1 MLRKLFTS
9 LKFEWEILSVSLF
22 ISACIVLTYF
32 QSVSFNLEIPSQ
44 LYISQASSDGI
55 DAGKRITFYYS
66 SIFILLFTSF
76 ITYTFLYHLFN
87 YCKVQTKWKQWVAV
101 VSFSG
106 CLLVFAESMGAK
118 SLGSIRLMAMIL
130 LLGILLLLLSRWMKS
145 LNYVRHH
152 HFITAYILSAL
163 LITITLQF
171 VSNSKFN
178 FHSLFII
185 VSVVWACL
193 LVLCKQATA
202 CSVVSLF
209 RIFRPLAIV
218 PIILFV
224 SIEAYFFCEVNGVT
238 LAYKTFFA
246 IMLLISFVMYFLKQR
261 LSPSKPNLQN
271 LIVRY
276 FAPSILLCFVLLSFY
291 HPVIQQPEELFE
303 MANPANAQLRF
314 WNYHEWPVIDFMS
327 SHMLSEQF
335 YGYLYHLLFPLY
347 PQLDFLVYEFM
358 YILLFYF
365 LGYYFC
371 LRVFKNAGL
380 AICLLIAFPFIEN
393 LFAIHLFFAV
403 LAFYACNK
411 IVAQPTIKHY
421 LILAGTLVLLMLW
434 RLDTGA
440 AAIMATCI
448 YLPLQ
453 FYLRKQKIAWRN
465 LLKSTLI
472 FSAMLLFTF
481 LLIFIFRSPSLIIE
495 NIQLALHYMSGNQAH
510 AYSLLANS
518 FDQHT
523 YFFYVL
529 IPLLSIIGIAVN
541 IYSISKSKLS
551 TFEHK
556 ASIFFYILVLA
567 NFQRGLVRH
576 HFIEGN
582 DSFLVSA
589 FYLATALCLLAFLQF
604 KNIAF
609 KFVVFSVSSFM
620 LVITISYFP
629 LASGKTN
636 VETALTSSTSLHLHE
651 YLDQPNRQG
660 RTMVNNAFAKTHYQ
674 DLKLFLDQHLKPTQT
689 FFDFS
694 NTPMLYFYC
703 QRKVPSYFC
712 QNQQNAIDAFIQQT
726 DIKKFSVD
734 DMPVVVYSN
743 HPPNWFD
750 ATDNIP
756 NSLRQYYYAEYIY
769 QNYKPYC
776 IVSGRSIWIDKKLDW
791 KNNNLPLD
799 SNSSNSK
806 THDYKKLAMY
816 VNRYYAHQ
824 NNKLLQV
831 VSEYL
836 VADTSNI
843 SIPHLIQGASNI
855 FARIHIPKPHEGKT
869 ITVSLMSNSTV
880 CANYTFQTLATDTD
894 YMIRLSN
901 HYNWYTKRNL
911 YLKVSEDNVKKIQF
925 LSEGVQ

>member
-1 MLRKLFTS
+1 MLRKLFIS
-9 LKFEWEILSVSLF
+9 LKFEWEILSVGLF

-55 DAGKRITFYYS
+55 DAGKRIAFYYTS
-66 SIFILLFTSF
+66 ILLLLSASF
-76 ITYTFLYHLFN
+76 IAYTILYHFFN
-87 YCKVQTKWKQWVAV
+87 YCKAKTKWKQWVAV
-101 VSFSG
+101 VSCSG
-106 CLLVFAESMGAK
+106 CLLVVAESMGAK
-118 SLGSIRLMAMIL
+118 SLDSIRLIAMIL

-152 HFITAYILSAL
+152 HFITAYILTAI

-193 LVLCKQATA
+193 LVLCKQATT
-202 CSVVSLF
+202 CSVISLF
-209 RIFRPLAIV
+209 RIFLPLAFV

-224 SIEAYFFCEVNGVT
+224 SIEAYFFCEVKYDFT
-238 LAYKTFFA
+238 LSYKTFFA

-261 LSPSKPNLQN
+261 LRPSKPNLQK

-291 HPVIQQPEELFE
+291 HPVIEQPEELFE
-303 MANPANAQLRF
+303 LANPANAQLRF
-314 WNYHEWPVIDFMS
+314 WNFHEFPVIDFMS

-335 YGYLYHLLFPLY
+335 YGYLYHLFFPLY
-347 PQLDFLVYEFM
+347 AQPDFLVYEFI

-371 LRVFKNAGL
+371 LCLFKNAGIAL
-380 AICLLIAFPFIEN
+380 CLLIAFPFIEN

-411 IVAQPTIKHY
+411 ILAKPSIKHY
-421 LILAGTLVLLMLW
+421 LILAGTLVLLILW

-440 AAIMATCI
+440 AAILATCI

-453 FYLRKQKIAWRN
+453 LLKQKIAWRI
-465 LLKSTLI
+465 LLKSILHFSTLLLLI
-472 FSAMLLFTF
+472 LLF
-481 LLIFIFRSPSLIIE
+481 IFIFRSPSELLK
-495 NIQLALHYMSGNQAH
+495 NVQLALHYMSGNQAH
-510 AYSLLANS
+510 AYSLLSNS

-529 IPLLSIIGIAVN
+529 IPLLSLIGIVVN

-576 HFIEGN
+576 HFMEGN
-582 DSFLVSA
+582 DSFLVST
-589 FYLATALCLLAFLQF
+589 FYLATALCILAFLQY
-604 KNIAF
+604 KNIAS
-609 KFVVFSVSSFM
+609 KFVVFSISSFM

-629 LASGKTN
+629 LASGKTSLEN
-636 VETALTSSTSLHLHE
+636 ALTSSTSLHLHE
-651 YLDQPNRQG
+651 YLDQPNRKG
-660 RTMVNNAFAKTHYQ
+660 RTMVNESFAKTHYQ
-674 DLKLFLDQHLKPTQT
+674 DLKLFLDQHLKPSQT

-703 QRKVPSYFC
+703 QRTVPSYFC

-734 DMPVVVYSN
+734 NMPVVVYSN
-743 HPPNWFD
+743 NPPNWFD

-769 QNYKPYC
+769 QNYKPFC
-776 IVSGRSIWIDKKLDW
+776 VLSGKSIWIDKKLNW
-791 KNNNLPLD
+791 SINNIQLDGNANL
-799 SNSSNSK
+799 SK
-806 THDYKKLAMY
+806 THDYKKMAMY
-816 VNRYYAHQ
+816 MNRYYTNQ
-824 NNKLLQV
+824 TNNVLQF
-831 VSEYL
+831 VSDYS
-836 VADTSNI
+836 VSDTSNI
-843 SIPHLIQGASNI
+843 YIPHLLQGASNI
-855 FARIHIPKPHEGKT
+855 FARIHIQKPIDEKT
-869 ITVSLMSNSTV
+869 ITINLMSNSSV
-880 CANYTFQTLATDTD
+880 CANYTFQTSATDTD
-894 YMIRLSN
+894 YIIRLSN
-901 HYNWYTKRNL
+901 HYLWYTKSNL
-911 YLKVSEDNVKKIQF
+911 YLKTSEIGIMKIQF
-925 LSEGVQ
+925 LSEQIK